1 MESRL
6 QAEIST
12 AARPTSQLSPTNT
25 VEYVIDLVNVSK
37 AFRRVTTGK
46 GYGTVKSLFVRCFR
60 GAEQR
65 PRIVTKAVSDLTLR
79 IRRGAAVGIIG
90 RNGAGKSTLLKLISG
105 IYRSDTGSIK
115 VNGRIAA
122 LIELGAGFHP
132 DFSGRENIYLSG
144 AMHGLSR
151 REITA
156 LLDDIVNFAELQD
169 VIDDPVRTYSSGMF
183 MRLGFSV
190 AIHTDPDIF
199 VVDEVL
205 AVGDA
210 AFVAKSKERIAELR
224 GQGKTMMFVSHDLDA
239 VQRWCDEVIWIDKG
253 KVMDRGEPRRVIDH
267 YREFIER
274 GEAQEL
280 QREEEKRAALEL
292 ESGSHASAVFNSSV
306 FNLSAFNSS
315 ASNSSA
321 VNSSETA
328 LPSAPGKLNAPITS
342 AANDIAHRRWGS
354 REIEITAV
362 KLFGVHTATDNQLAS
377 NARSTTSTTLEKSE
391 KLATSATADQ
401 ASIQERVFHP
411 GNGAL
416 IELTYQVN
424 EARED
429 VVFGIG
435 IHRVDGL
442 TVYGSNTSIESITV
456 PNLANQ
462 GRVLINIEALPLLEG
477 SYRLDIACH
486 AKDGYPYD
494 YRQGVLTFSM
504 RSRSGKI
511 GVADLRCS
519 WQFV

>member
-253 KVMDRGEPRRVIDH
+253 KVMDRGEPRRIIDH

-292 ESGSHASAVFNSSV
+292 ESGGHAS
-306 FNLSAFNSS
+306 SAAND
-315 ASNSSA
+315 
-321 VNSSETA
+321 SETS
-328 LPSAPGKLNAPITS
+328 LPSDPGKLNGPSTS
-342 AANDIAHRRWGS
+342 ATNDIAHRRWGS
-354 REIEITAV
+354 REIEITTV
-362 KLFGVHTATDNQLAS
+362 KLFGVHTATENQLAS
-377 NARSTTSTTLEKSE
+377 TATTTSSTTLETSE
-391 KLATSATADQ
+391 KLETSATSAPPPTADQ

-411 GNGAL
+411 GDGAL

-424 EARED
+424 EVRED

-462 GRVLINIEALPLLEG
+462 GRVLIKIEALPLLEG

-504 RSRSGKI
+504 RSRSGKV

>member
-12 AARPTSQLSPTNT
+12 AAPSASQSSPTT
-25 VEYVIDLVNVSK
+25 SVEYVIDLVNVSK

-224 GQGKTMMFVSHDLDA
+224 GQGKTMMFVSHDLEA

-280 QREEEKRAALEL
+280 QRVEEKRAALEL
-292 ESGSHASAVFNSSV
+292 EAGSPTSSDANYAETSV
-306 FNLSAFNSS
+306 TS
-315 ASNSSA
+315 ASEKRNA
-321 VNSSETA
+321 NPA
-328 LPSAPGKLNAPITS
+328 LHTTS

-354 REIEITAV
+354 REIEITTV
-362 KLFGVHTATDNQLAS
+362 KLFGVHTSTDNQPA
-377 NARSTTSTTLEKSE
+377 STTPSP
-391 KLATSATADQ
+391 ANQ
-401 ASIQERVFHP
+401 ASPQERVFHP
-411 GNGAL
+411 GDGAL
-416 IELTYQVN
+416 IELAYQVH
-424 EARED
+424 EPRED

-435 IHRVDGL
+435 VHRVDGL

-456 PNLANQ
+456 PKLANQ
-462 GRVLINIEALPLLEG
+462 GRVLIKIEALPLLEG

-504 RSRSGKI
+504 RSRSGKV

>member
-1 MESRL
+1 
-6 QAEIST
+6 
-12 AARPTSQLSPTNT
+12 
-25 VEYVIDLVNVSK
+25 
-37 AFRRVTTGK
+37 
-46 GYGTVKSLFVRCFR
+46 
-60 GAEQR
+60 
-65 PRIVTKAVSDLTLR
+65 
-79 IRRGAAVGIIG
+79 
-90 RNGAGKSTLLKLISG
+90 
-105 IYRSDTGSIK
+105 
-115 VNGRIAA
+115 
-122 LIELGAGFHP
+122 
-132 DFSGRENIYLSG
+132 
-144 AMHGLSR
+144 
-151 REITA
+151 
-156 LLDDIVNFAELQD
+156 
-169 VIDDPVRTYSSGMF
+169 

-280 QREEEKRAALEL
+280 QREEEKRAVLEL
-292 ESGSHASAVFNSSV
+292 EGGSPTSSDA
-306 FNLSAFNSS
+306 NYA
-315 ASNSSA
+315 
-321 VNSSETA
+321 ETSVTSTPDKRNA
-328 LPSAPGKLNAPITS
+328 KPAPQTTP

-354 REIEITAV
+354 REIEITSV

-377 NARSTTSTTLEKSE
+377 TAKSTS
-391 KLATSATADQ
+391 LAPSPANQ
-401 ASIQERVFHP
+401 ASTQERVFHP
-411 GNGAL
+411 GDGAL

-424 EARED
+424 EPRED

-462 GRVLINIEALPLLEG
+462 GRVLIKIEALPLLEG
-477 SYRLDIACH
+477 SYRLDLACH

-504 RSRSGKI
+504 RSRSGKV